1 MALTPQAETIL
12 TSAIRL
18 PEFNVFAVQFGDF
31 GIRWYALAYIAGLV
45 IGLVLLKRGTRAV
58 DSPVTSDNIDSL
70 LNYLLVG
77 LVLGGRFGYV
87 LFYNARY
94 FITDPLAIFRV
105 WEGGM
110 SFHGALIGICLALW
124 LMASRHNLPLLT
136 LGIGLLWLPHRPLL
150 WPFGQFHQWRIIWP
164 RHQCVMGDDF
174 SP

>member
-94 FITDPLAIFRV
+94 FITDPL
-105 WEGGM
+105 
-110 SFHGALIGICLALW
+110 
-124 LMASRHNLPLLT
+124 RHDTRRQPV
-136 LGIGLLWLPHRPLL
+136 
-150 WPFGQFHQWRIIWP
+150 P
-164 RHQCVMGDDF
+164 R
-174 SP
+174 SA